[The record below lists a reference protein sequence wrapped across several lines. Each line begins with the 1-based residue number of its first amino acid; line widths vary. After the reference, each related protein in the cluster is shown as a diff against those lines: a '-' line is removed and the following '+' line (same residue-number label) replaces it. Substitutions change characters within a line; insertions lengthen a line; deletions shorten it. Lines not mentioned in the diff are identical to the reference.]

1 MWKLSNGFLKKYF
14 MFIIFISFLIAF
26 HYTFDIKNFFSCIY
40 NLLKEYLKKIMQII
54 KEYFKPENE
63 SEDLIKNEES
73 KETNDINKNIN
84 QYYNLKNNCKYIEL
98 KDINK
103 NKENKEINDKNKNL
117 SKKEDIN
124 KMLKVNDKKDEF
136 INNSEDVE
144 KEIKCINFDN
154 DIIFAFTFLGRFL
167 ITIYSF
173 HGIFFIYNFIFQNL
187 ALLAIILYSFDKIIL
202 RLLAVV
208 VYISLAALTSNVLV
222 IPIFDFLSF
231 PFLRF
236 KNPLSHLETFNYI
249 NERKKFNSKDI
260 KEKNNTFINICF
272 IFISLIYIIGFIL
285 ALFTSIS
292 SIKNFMV
299 FIILSLIYIYYLTIY
314 FSYILIS
321 IYIIKCQIFS
331 NFNQHI
337 LPDLNL
343 LSYSINPIYNDN
355 YEENENNEIKNN
367 FFDIRNWIRMFLFVI
382 LIIAFILISLKYQ
395 KRLLLSII
403 HFFLFFRS
411 LLYQ

>member
-1 MWKLSNGFLKKYF
+1 M
-14 MFIIFISFLIAF
+14 
-26 HYTFDIKNFFSCIY
+26 IK
-40 NLLKEYLKKIMQII
+40 I
-54 KEYFKPENE
+54 KTY
-63 SEDLIKNEES
+63 
-73 KETNDINKNIN
+73 
-84 QYYNLKNNCKYIEL
+84 Q
-98 KDINK
+98 
-103 NKENKEINDKNKNL
+103 
-117 SKKEDIN
+117 KKEDIN
-124 KMLKVNDKKDEF
+124 KMLKVNDKMDKF

-202 RLLAVV
+202 QLLAVV

-285 ALFTSIS
+285 SLFTSIS

-299 FIILSLIYIYYLTIY
+299 FIILSLIYIYIYYLTIY
-314 FSYILIS
+314 FS
-321 IYIIKCQIFS
+321 
-331 NFNQHI
+331 
-337 LPDLNL
+337 
-343 LSYSINPIYNDN
+343 
-355 YEENENNEIKNN
+355 
-367 FFDIRNWIRMFLFVI
+367 
-382 LIIAFILISLKYQ
+382 
-395 KRLLLSII
+395 
-403 HFFLFFRS
+403 
-411 LLYQ
+411 